1 LISNYSR
8 ILKMLF
14 EDPEGTISSELLS
27 LNIMV
32 GKWQLVEEE
41 MDQ

>member
-1 LISNYSR
+1 
-8 ILKMLF
+8 MLF
-14 EDPEGTISSELLS
+14 EDPEGTIGSKLLS